1 MQHSALYRLISWR
14 YTNYVLAPD
23 GREHNLDVSISFMA
37 SRDIEAKVKKREIWF
52 ESKRQNVTHLL
63 LSQTDGMTE
72 NHPAKNQHKNSHIDT
87 ATQHSSMNVSAS
99 PAASST
105 FAVSCTHTS
114 DDATEANEAR
124 NCSHQYQLNRYQ
136 FSVSDSVGTYI
147 CIGEA

>member
-114 DDATEANEAR
+114 DDDKR
-124 NCSHQYQLNRYQ
+124 GKRS
-136 FSVSDSVGTYI
+136 
-147 CIGEA
+147 